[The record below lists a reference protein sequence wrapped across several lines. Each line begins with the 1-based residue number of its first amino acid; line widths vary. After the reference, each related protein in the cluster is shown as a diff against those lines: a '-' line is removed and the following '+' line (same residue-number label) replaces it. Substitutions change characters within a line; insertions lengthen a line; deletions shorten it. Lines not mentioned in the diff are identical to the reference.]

1 MAKNG
6 GSFLPPKIEN
16 QLGDVD
22 VFSRMMLVAKS
33 GRRRAG
39 MGFLIIPGN
48 EFKTFQKIPEETV
61 GSFKKLLSDFSSIES
76 RWEHLGLPSS
86 PSHNWQL

>member
-1 MAKNG
+1 MAILNMAKNG

-33 GRRRAG
+33 GSRRAG
-39 MGFLIIPGN
+39 MSFLMLFDHTWKWLQN
-48 EFKTFQKIPEETV
+48 VPEN
-61 GSFKKLLSDFSSIES
+61 S
-76 RWEHLGLPSS
+76 
-86 PSHNWQL
+86 